1 MFCSCLLFLF
11 TYLLKSYTSELL
23 VNVLPSF
30 YADLTKA
37 FTLFDYDKDGV
48 ISTNDMKIA
57 LKSLGHK
64 FSDHELED
72 LIKKIDRN
80 GKFHE

>member
-1 MFCSCLLFLF
+1 M
-11 TYLLKSYTSELL
+11 LL
-23 VNVLPSF
+23 VRTVLLYFIVVYNSYSYF
-30 YADLTKA
+30 VFLYFLTDLTKA

-48 ISTNDMKIA
+48 ISVNDMKIA

-64 FSDHELED
+64 FSDGELEE

-80 GKFHE
+80 G

>member
-1 MFCSCLLFLF
+1 M
-11 TYLLKSYTSELL
+11 
-23 VNVLPSF
+23 PSF
-30 YADLTKA
+30 YPDLTKA